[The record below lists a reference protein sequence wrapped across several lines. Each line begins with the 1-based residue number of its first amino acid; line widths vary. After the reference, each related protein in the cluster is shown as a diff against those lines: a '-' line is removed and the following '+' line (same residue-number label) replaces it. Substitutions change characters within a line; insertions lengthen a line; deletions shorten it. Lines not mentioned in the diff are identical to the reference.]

1 VEIGVIVYKVTNKV
15 NGKIYIGKTIYS
27 LKERMR
33 CHLKSKAGI
42 FSKALRK
49 YGMQSFDF
57 KIIDIAKRNETL
69 LEKEKYWIKYYRSK
83 VPNGYNLTDG
93 GEGMCGYCLS
103 EETKQKI
110 SKSQIGL
117 QAGEKNP
124 MYGIRLSGKKNHN
137 YGKITPIKVKEKISK
152 SLLGKYKGKESSNYG
167 KPKSLITRQKI
178 SMAKKGK
185 YIGKDSPNYGKPRSE
200 ETKQKISKG
209 LKKCYLEKKMKE
221 LYEKH
226 L

>member
-1 VEIGVIVYKVTNKV
+1 
-15 NGKIYIGKTIYS
+15 
-27 LKERMR
+27 M
-33 CHLKSKAGI
+33 
-42 FSKALRK
+42 
-49 YGMQSFDF
+49 
-57 KIIDIAKRNETL
+57 
-69 LEKEKYWIKYYRSK
+69 
-83 VPNGYNLTDG
+83 
-93 GEGMCGYCLS
+93 
-103 EETKQKI
+103 
-110 SKSQIGL
+110 
-117 QAGEKNP
+117 
-124 MYGIRLSGKKNHN
+124 
-137 YGKITPIKVKEKISK
+137 
-152 SLLGKYKGKESSNYG
+152 LGKYKGKESSNYG